1 MKPLSPCFF
10 LLSFCPSIPP
20 PSRNHPCRA
29 ECRSHHSTRR
39 DAGNRNTIGKA
50 KSTCNP
56 CKRNQR
62 KRKKQKERGKK
73 KRKKPASTPV
83 RYRTRVQYRLNKW
96 GLSYGTFRC
105 QVECGKLRQS
115 SALNYARAVPILVLR
130 LDCHRTSPPRLRG
143 SSPSLSS
150 YSRSVGRSVAGAF
163 YKVRAFVPGRNYP
176 STRNALRFAKTPGRV
191 CIPV

>member
-1 MKPLSPCFF
+1 MNHEASFPLFLSSPLF
-10 LLSFCPSIPP
+10 LSFHSPAKQES
-20 PSRNHPCRA
+20 PCRA

-115 SALNYARAVPILVLR
+115 SALTTRVLR
-130 LDCHRTSPPRLRG
+130 SRRTDTRAAVRL
-143 SSPSLSS
+143 PLHI
-150 YSRSVGRSVAGAF
+150 
-163 YKVRAFVPGRNYP
+163 
-176 STRNALRFAKTPGRV
+176 TAKTPRL
-191 CIPV
+191 